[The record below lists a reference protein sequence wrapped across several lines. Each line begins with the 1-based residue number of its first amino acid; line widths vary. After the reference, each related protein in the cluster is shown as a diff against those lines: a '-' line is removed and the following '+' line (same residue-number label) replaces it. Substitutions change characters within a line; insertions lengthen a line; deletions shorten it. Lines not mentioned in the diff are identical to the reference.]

1 MIRILDSSLR
11 RIGIITKTLDASWT
25 EELNGANNLD
35 FHAMLTP
42 KLNALINDDSIF
54 EVEGNYFD
62 LMFYSRGSESEGMQ
76 GIEVEAEHISHRL
89 NNPDFNLEYFTEYG
103 TVSDILSK
111 ILEGTGFIAGP
122 TDFTDVFTYSA
133 QEPKSRRQI
142 LMEFVATIYGEIQYN
157 NFEISIV
164 KHRGSTDPKPAITGR
179 NINTLSKTVNKR
191 EKDEAGNPIVSYVCS
206 PINLPD
212 NGYNLGDDILMIQKE
227 LGIKERLRLVSISR
241 DPYNVQN
248 TTMQF
253 TNYENGLESELYRI
267 ETEQMVKDRLYNG
280 IRIGPKYGFEAIRND
295 KYARAY
301 FRSDGLVMQSGDGTG
316 TDASWRDRLYYEY
329 DSDTDETTLVFDG
342 KLSVDLLGAVS
353 GIVTPVIYAD
363 NGMISNL
370 TVRRLRTDLS
380 KPFHYLEGNKEDIHF
395 QDIGDTDELSGR
407 YFEVDHC
414 FPDRDP
420 VQFSIPSIDGLAVN
434 AIPLWWYEGVEGGA
448 MTVKP
453 EYAIGPDSPDPMP
466 VMTYAYENSIRHR
479 TELKKTPEGHW
490 GIRDQWGAGEDDF
503 GRGAGVIEKTST
515 HMQMVMDAGLGNE
528 IGGVRISAAKGVELY
543 NPTLKTWE
551 YPGGI
556 GDFDALE
563 IEDLAFTVTVGD
575 KPHRFDLMKD
585 ASGRIEQI
593 SGGGKHR
600 TVTYK

>member
-25 EELNGANNLD
+25 EELNGVNNLD

-62 LMFYSRGSESEGMQ
+62 LMFYSRGIESEGMQ

-89 NNPDFNLEYFTEYG
+89 NNPDFDVEYFTEYG

-122 TDFTDVFTYSA
+122 TDFTDVLTYSA

-142 LMEFVATIYGEIQYN
+142 LMEFVATVYGEIQYN

-191 EKDEAGNPIVSYVCS
+191 EKDEEGNPIVSYVCS

-212 NGYNLGDDILMIQKE
+212 NGYNLGDEILMLHKE
-227 LGIKERLRLVSISR
+227 LGIKEKLRLVSISR
-241 DPYNVQN
+241 DPYNAQN

-295 KYARAY
+295 KHARAY

-316 TDASWRDRLYYEY
+316 TDDSWRDRLYYEY
-329 DSDTDETTLVFDG
+329 DSDADETTLVFDG
-342 KLSVDLLGAVS
+342 KLSVDLLESVS
-353 GIVTPVIYAD
+353 GIVTPFIYAD

-407 YFEVDHC
+407 YFEVDYC

-420 VQFSIPSIDGLAVN
+420 VQFSIPSIDGLTIN

-453 EYAIGPDSPDPMP
+453 EYAIGPDSPDPVP

-490 GIRDQWGAGEDDF
+490 GIRDQWGGGEDEF
-503 GRGAGVIEKTST
+503 GRGAGIIEKTAEY
-515 HMQMVMDAGLGNE
+515 MQMIMDPGVGSE
-528 IGGVRISAAKGVELY
+528 IGGIRISVGKGVELY
-543 NPTLKTWE
+543 DWHTKRWSTAKNYGQLTSLDYFDDGFRVNDNFDFQWVE
-551 YPGGI
+551 GGMLRMNDDTFI
-556 GDFDALE
+556 PIKE
-563 IEDLAFTVTVGD
+563 VGG
-575 KPHRFDLMKD
+575 
-585 ASGRIEQI
+585 SI
-593 SGGGKHR
+593 SG
-600 TVTYK
+600 